1 MTREI
6 LLENHQTTSPRQQ
19 ETKTSWEETIFDMFT
34 LIGCPPICLYARSDW
49 LKAIIHAAPI
59 GLKNAGSLRFSVALL
74 FWRGRGA
81 FKLKGKKMNHHGGL
95 HENGKLFRVRRIN
108 VYHAPVC
115 YFTPDITS
123 NER

>member
-6 LLENHQTTSPRQQ
+6 LLENHQTISPRQQ
-19 ETKTSWEETIFDMFT
+19 ETKNLVRRNDIWHVH
-34 LIGCPPICLYARSDW
+34 PDW

-81 FKLKGKKMNHHGGL
+81 FKLMGKKMNHHGGL
-95 HENGKLFRVRRIN
+95 HENGKLFRVRRIK